1 MSEKAVLAKR
11 PFTLSPPSVF
21 EQLDTFLSNI
31 EENIENFYAELI
43 KLSIRGPLIAFGELA
58 RGKSI
63 LEIVR
68 VFIML
73 LFLATQKKITLT
85 QDEQTSEI
93 FIKLGEVSPPI
104 V

>member
-1 MSEKAVLAKR
+1 
-11 PFTLSPPSVF
+11 
-21 EQLDTFLSNI
+21 
-31 EENIENFYAELI
+31 
-43 KLSIRGPLIAFGELA
+43 
-58 RGKSI
+58 
-63 LEIVR
+63 
-68 VFIML
+68 ML